1 MRGFSFW
8 PLLLWGGIF
17 SLCGAWPRGRILRG
31 QETPPHQRPYMVSLQ
46 VGGKHLCGGS
56 LIADQWVLS
65 AAHCLEEV
73 GNETLQVLVG
83 AHSLSEA
90 EPNKRLVGIRALF
103 PHPNS
108 SAENNHD
115 DLLLIQLEERV
126 ATNPHVQVLAFQR
139 NDRDVPAGTQCEV
152 AGWGIISN
160 TGKLPDKLQYVEL
173 AVISRTV
180 CNTRIHYDGAITEK
194 LMCTESKKKDSCK
207 GDSGG
212 PLVCNGVAEGVVA
225 TGSRI
230 CGNWKKPGIYTRIP
244 PYVAWITSTWGAA
257 GSPPTEGPKAE
268 AVP

>member
-1 MRGFSFW
+1 MGSSFFW
-8 PLLLWGGIF
+8 TFFLWADIMG
-17 SLCGAWPRGRILRG
+17 LCEARPRGRILRG
-31 QETPPHQRPYMVSLQ
+31 QEALPHQRPHMASLQ
-46 VGGKHLCGGS
+46 VAGKHICGGF

-65 AAHCLEEV
+65 AAHCLEDA

-83 AHSLSEA
+83 AHSLSEV
-90 EPNKRLVGIRALF
+90 EPNKRLLGVRALF

-108 SAENNHD
+108 SVENYHD

-126 ATNPHVQVLAFQR
+126 STNAHVQILPFQR
-139 NDRDVPAGTQCEV
+139 RDREVPVGTQCEV

-160 TGKLPDKLQYVEL
+160 TGRLPDKLHRVEL
-173 AVISRTV
+173 AVISRTL
-180 CNTRIHYDGAITEK
+180 CNTRIHYDGSITEK

-225 TGSRI
+225 TGSRV

-244 PYVAWITSTWGAA
+244 PYVDWINSVQAA
-257 GSPPTEGPKAE
+257 TQQPIEGAE
-268 AVP
+268 AVPVP